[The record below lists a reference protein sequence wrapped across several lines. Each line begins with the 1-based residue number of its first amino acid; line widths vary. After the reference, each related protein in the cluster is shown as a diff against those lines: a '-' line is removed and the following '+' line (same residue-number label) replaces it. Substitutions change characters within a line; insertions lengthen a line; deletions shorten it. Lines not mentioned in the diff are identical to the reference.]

1 MLLKITIMHKRG
13 NLNDKDIFFTKWF
26 PIIYT
31 IKPNIYQLDF
41 QYIRSNNSIH
51 AYIIYFYVY
60 VVILLFIYF
69 HI

>member
-1 MLLKITIMHKRG
+1 MC
-13 NLNDKDIFFTKWF
+13 
-26 PIIYT
+26 
-31 IKPNIYQLDF
+31 QLDF
-41 QYIRSNNSIH
+41 QYIRSNKSVH